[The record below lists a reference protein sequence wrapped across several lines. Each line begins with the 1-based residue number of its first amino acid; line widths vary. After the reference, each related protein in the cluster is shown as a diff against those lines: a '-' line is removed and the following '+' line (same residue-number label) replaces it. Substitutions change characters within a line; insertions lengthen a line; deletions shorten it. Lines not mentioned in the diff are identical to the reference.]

1 MYPPPQVSNYIAE
14 LFKPDSPAFGELWLD
29 GEKVNNQKI
38 QIIIIIKLCVCVCV
52 CVCVMCCGLMA
63 KSLMITHE
71 HTHAHLYCKRSHM

>member
-52 CVCVMCCGLMA
+52 CVCDVLWLDGKEPDDYA
-63 KSLMITHE
+63 
-71 HTHAHLYCKRSHM
+71 